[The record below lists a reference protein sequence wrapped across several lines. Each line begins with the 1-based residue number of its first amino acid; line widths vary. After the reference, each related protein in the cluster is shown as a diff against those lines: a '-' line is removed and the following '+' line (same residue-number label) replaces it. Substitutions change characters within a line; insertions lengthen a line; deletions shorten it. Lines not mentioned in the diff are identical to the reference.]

1 MKSYQ
6 QRSMLNTKNPIG
18 PAEQLSLGKKK
29 MVCCKNLSPG
39 KSGVI
44 AFGYGQEFGFLK
56 KSHWFCYSRF
66 MWLNSFVSEIIPL
79 YGMSSYITREDQ
91 YTKPQ
96 HKKLKDRQIDRQ
108 NRLNSPPSSI
118 YKSHIGSCTTVY
130 NGYAKSHNGAS
141 SGGGGGGGGAP
152 AVKKPERRA
161 RSSPK
166 SNEQDPHGKD
176 SFIYF

>member
-1 MKSYQ
+1 MK
-6 QRSMLNTKNPIG
+6 PISRKIYNHFMWRWWG
-18 PAEQLSLGKKK
+18 T
-29 MVCCKNLSPG
+29 
-39 KSGVI
+39 
-44 AFGYGQEFGFLK
+44 
-56 KSHWFCYSRF
+56 WFCAREMLRLCCSELTWANPF
-66 MWLNSFVSEIIPL
+66 LAEIIPL
-79 YGMSSYITREDQ
+79 YGMSSYISREDQ
-91 YTKPQ
+91 YSKPQ

-141 SGGGGGGGGAP
+141 SGGGSGGGGGAS

-166 SNEQDPHGKD
+166 SNEQDPHGKE
-176 SFIYF
+176 SFICF

>member
-1 MKSYQ
+1 MSALNMIQKIDQSCKKAFLRKKS
-6 QRSMLNTKNPIG
+6 L
-18 PAEQLSLGKKK
+18 
-29 MVCCKNLSPG
+29 VCCKICLQENLALFHLEMVRNLVSW
-39 KSGVI
+39 KNSSD
-44 AFGYGQEFGFLK
+44 YCSELT
-56 KSHWFCYSRF
+56 
-66 MWLNSFVSEIIPL
+66 WLSSFVSEIIPL

-91 YTKPQ
+91 YSKPQ

-118 YKSHIGSCTTVY
+118 YKSHIGSCATVY

-141 SGGGGGGGGAP
+141 NGSSGGAP

-166 SNEQDPHGKD
+166 SSEQDPHGKD

>member
-1 MKSYQ
+1 
-6 QRSMLNTKNPIG
+6 
-18 PAEQLSLGKKK
+18 
-29 MVCCKNLSPG
+29 
-39 KSGVI
+39 
-44 AFGYGQEFGFLK
+44 
-56 KSHWFCYSRF
+56 
-66 MWLNSFVSEIIPL
+66 MWANSFVSEIIPL

-91 YTKPQ
+91 YSKPQ

-141 SGGGGGGGGAP
+141 SGGGGGAP
-152 AVKKPERRA
+152 GVKKPERRA

-166 SNEQDPHGKD
+166 SNEQEPHGKD